1 MTMEFKEMVS
11 VLKRVNKEMDEQV
24 DEKLLEE
31 ILALVMRKPLDS
43 DRGRCQDQILE
54 LIKQRGGD

>member
-1 MTMEFKEMVS
+1 MEFEEMVS
-11 VLKRVNKEMDEQV
+11 VLKKVNEEMDEQV
-24 DEKLLEE
+24 DEILLEQ

-43 DRGRCQDQILE
+43 DRGRCQDQIME